1 MVDYKKR
8 LVEVDEILNHIA
20 FVDYEKIPINIR
32 NMIHENKDDNYRWQY
47 DETKELKDQNVS
59 RDTIAIISYLST
71 KYILN
76 EAQRKFMK
84 QQYKINQ
91 SILENEKKNKYNT
104 EDIFKNKKVEK
115 NETKQE
121 NINLPIEIKKRTFF
135 SKLIQF
141 FKKMF
146 NK

>member
-1 MVDYKKR
+1 MIDYKKR

-32 NMIHENKDDNYRWQY
+32 NIIHENKDTNYKWQY
-47 DETKELKDQNVS
+47 DETKELKNQNVS
-59 RDTIAIISYLST
+59 KDTIAIISYLNT

-76 EAQRKFMK
+76 ETQKNFMN

-91 SILENEKKNKYNT
+91 SILENERRKKYT
-104 EDIFKNKKVEK
+104 PEDIFKNKKIK
-115 NETKQE
+115 KTETKQE
-121 NINLPIEIKKRTFF
+121 NLPIKIKKRTFF
-135 SKLIQF
+135 SKLIEF

>member
-1 MVDYKKR
+1 MIDYKKR

-32 NMIHENKDDNYRWQY
+32 NIIHENKDTNYKWQY
-47 DETKELKDQNVS
+47 DETKELKNQNVS
-59 RDTIAIISYLST
+59 KDTIAIISYLNT

-76 EAQRKFMK
+76 ETQKNFMT

-91 SILENEKKNKYNT
+91 SILENERRKKYT
-104 EDIFKNKKVEK
+104 PEDIFKNKKIKK

-121 NINLPIEIKKRTFF
+121 NLPIEIKKRTFF
-135 SKLIQF
+135 SKLIEF